1 MDWMKKI
8 TIEKIWDI
16 LTPIQLLIIGYI
28 SITII
33 GSLLLILPFASS
45 SGISQNYIDALF
57 TSTSASTTTGLIIED
72 TGAYYS
78 LFGQVIILLLF
89 QIGALGYMIGVTLMV
104 LGLGGKISIT
114 DRILLRESVKRP
126 TTVDMIW
133 FVKIITII
141 TFTIEALG
149 ALVLSIYWT
158 KDFGFSSGLYLG
170 IFHSVSAFCTAGF
183 SLFKDG
189 FIGYQDSILINLA
202 LSILCIL
209 GAIGFFVI
217 YDVLR
222 FTRASYKKEQKKIS
236 VYTKFSFLLTLL
248 LILTGFIVIFISEGD
263 SIMTSIFQ
271 SISSSSTTGFNSVD
285 ISTMG
290 LPSLFIMM
298 VLMFIGASSGGTGGG
313 MKSSTFG
320 VLILFTYYLLRG
332 KKDLNI
338 FKRVIAPEKIEKA
351 FGIFIT
357 SLIFIVVALCILL
370 FTEEFTFIA
379 ILFEIVSAL
388 GTVGLSLG
396 ITPYL
401 SSVGK
406 LVIISLMLIGRVGPL
421 AIGFSLLGKKK
432 EISFKYPKADIFV
445 G

>member
-1 MDWMKKI
+1 MKKI
-8 TIEKIWDI
+8 TLEKLWDV
-16 LTPIQLLIIGYI
+16 LTPIQLLVIGYI
-28 SITII
+28 SISII
-33 GSLLLILPFASS
+33 GSLLLMLPIASS

-57 TSTSASTTTGLIIED
+57 TSTSASTTTGLIVED
-72 TGAYYS
+72 TGTYYS
-78 LFGQVIILLLF
+78 LFGQGIILLLF

-126 TTVDMIW
+126 TTVNMIW

-149 ALVLSIYWT
+149 ALVLTLYWT
-158 KDFGFSSGLYLG
+158 KDFGFNDALYLG
-170 IFHSVSAFCTAGF
+170 VFHSVSAFCTAGF

-189 FIGYQDSILINLA
+189 FIGYQSSILLNVVI
-202 LSILCIL
+202 SILCIL

-222 FTRASYKKEQKKIS
+222 FIGASYKKEQKKLS
-236 VYTKFSFLLTLL
+236 VYTKFSFLLTIA
-248 LILTGFIVIFISEGD
+248 LILFGFVIIFISEGD
-263 SIMTSIFQ
+263 SIMASLFQ
-271 SISSSSTTGFNSVD
+271 AISSSSTTGFNSVD
-285 ISTMG
+285 ISIMG

-298 VLMFIGASSGGTGGG
+298 ILMFIGASSGGTGGG

-320 VLILFTYYLLRG
+320 VLVLFTYYLLKG
-332 KKDLNI
+332 KKDVNV
-338 FKRVIAPEKIEKA
+338 FKRIISPEKIDKA

-357 SLIFIVVALCILL
+357 SMIFIVVALGILL
-370 FTEEFTFIA
+370 FTEEFSFISL
-379 ILFEIVSAL
+379 LFEIVSAL

-396 ITPYL
+396 ITPHL
-401 SSVGK
+401 SSIGK
-406 LVIISLMLIGRVGPL
+406 LVIISLMLIGRIGPL
-421 AIGFSLLGKKK
+421 AIGFSLLGKQK

>member
-1 MDWMKKI
+1 MKKI
-8 TIEKIWDI
+8 TLDRIWNV
-16 LTPIQLLIIGYI
+16 LTPIQLLVLGYI

-33 GSLLLILPFASS
+33 GSLLLMLPIASS
-45 SGISQNYIDALF
+45 SGTPQSYIDALF
-57 TSTSASTTTGLIIED
+57 TSTSASTTTGLIVED
-72 TGAYYS
+72 TGTYYS
-78 LFGQVIILLLF
+78 LFGQGVILLLF

-114 DRILLRESVKRP
+114 DRMLLRESVKRP

-133 FVKIITII
+133 FVKIITVI
-141 TFTIEALG
+141 TFSIEALG
-149 ALVLSIYWT
+149 ALFLAIYWT
-158 KDFGFSSGLYLG
+158 KDFGFNDGLYLG

-189 FIGYQDSILINLA
+189 FIGYQNNILINVV
-202 LSILCIL
+202 LSVLCIL

-222 FTRASYKKEQKKIS
+222 FIKSSYKKEQKKLS
-236 VYTKFSFLLTLL
+236 VYTKFSFLLTIAL
-248 LILTGFIVIFISEGD
+248 IFIGFVIIFLSEGSSD
-263 SIMTSIFQ
+263 NSVVTSLFQ

-285 ISTMG
+285 ISLMG

-298 VLMFIGASSGGTGGG
+298 ILMFVGASSGGTGGG
-313 MKSSTFG
+313 IKSSTFG
-320 VLILFTYYLLRG
+320 VLILFTYYLLKG
-332 KKDLNI
+332 KTDVNI
-338 FKRVIAPEKIEKA
+338 FKRIIATEKIEKA

-357 SLIFIVVALCILL
+357 SLIFIVVALFILL
-370 FTEEFTFIA
+370 LSEEFTFIQ
-379 ILFEIVSAL
+379 ILFEIISAL

-406 LVIISLMLIGRVGPL
+406 IVIISLMLVGRIGPL
-421 AIGFSLLGKKK
+421 AIGFSLLGKQK

>member
-57 TSTSASTTTGLIIED
+57 TSTSASTTTGLIVED
-72 TGAYYS
+72 TGTYYS

-114 DRILLRESVKRP
+114 DRMLLRESVKRP

-149 ALVLSIYWT
+149 ALILSIYWA

-189 FIGYQDSILINLA
+189 FIGYQDSILINLV

-236 VYTKFSFLLTLL
+236 AYTKFSFLLTLL

-263 SIMTSIFQ
+263 SIMASMFQ

>member
-1 MDWMKKI
+1 MKKI
-8 TIEKIWDI
+8 TLEKVWDV
-16 LTPIQLLIIGYI
+16 LTPIQLLVIGYI
-28 SITII
+28 SISII
-33 GSLLLILPFASS
+33 GSLLLMLPIASS

-57 TSTSASTTTGLIIED
+57 TSTSASTTTGLIVED
-72 TGAYYS
+72 TGTYYS
-78 LFGQVIILLLF
+78 LFGQGIILLLF

-126 TTVDMIW
+126 TTVNMIW
-133 FVKIITII
+133 FVKIITVI

-149 ALVLSIYWT
+149 ALVLTLYWT
-158 KDFGFSSGLYLG
+158 KEFGFNDALYLG
-170 IFHSVSAFCTAGF
+170 VFHSVSAFCTAGF

-189 FIGYQDSILINLA
+189 FIGYQSSILLNVVI
-202 LSILCIL
+202 SILCIL

-222 FTRASYKKEQKKIS
+222 FIGASYKKEQKKLS
-236 VYTKFSFLLTLL
+236 VYAKFSFLLTIT
-248 LILTGFIVIFISEGD
+248 LILFGFIIIFISEGD
-263 SIMTSIFQ
+263 SIMASLFQ
-271 SISSSSTTGFNSVD
+271 AISSSSTTGFNSVD
-285 ISTMG
+285 ISIMG

-298 VLMFIGASSGGTGGG
+298 ILMFIGASSGGTGGG

-320 VLILFTYYLLRG
+320 VLVLFTYYLLKG
-332 KKDLNI
+332 KKDVNI
-338 FKRVIAPEKIEKA
+338 FKRIISPEKIDKA

-357 SLIFIVVALCILL
+357 SMIFIVVALGILL
-370 FTEEFTFIA
+370 FTEEFSFISL
-379 ILFEIVSAL
+379 LFEIVSAL

-396 ITPYL
+396 ITPHL
-401 SSVGK
+401 SSIGK
-406 LVIISLMLIGRVGPL
+406 LVIISLMLIGRIGPL
-421 AIGFSLLGKKK
+421 AIGFSLLGKQK

>member
-1 MDWMKKI
+1 MTKI
-8 TIEKIWDI
+8 TLDRIWNV
-16 LTPIQLLIIGYI
+16 LTPIQLLVLGYI

-33 GSLLLILPFASS
+33 GSLLLMLPIASS
-45 SGISQNYIDALF
+45 SGTPQSYIDALF
-57 TSTSASTTTGLIIED
+57 TSTSASTTTGLIVED
-72 TGAYYS
+72 TGTYYS
-78 LFGQVIILLLF
+78 LFGQGVILLLF

-114 DRILLRESVKRP
+114 DRMLLRESVKRP

-133 FVKIITII
+133 FVKIITVI
-141 TFTIEALG
+141 TFSIEALG
-149 ALVLSIYWT
+149 ALFLSIYWT
-158 KDFGFSSGLYLG
+158 KDFGFNDGLYLG
-170 IFHSVSAFCTAGF
+170 VFHSVSAFCTAGF

-189 FIGYQDSILINLA
+189 FIGYQNNILINA
-202 LSILCIL
+202 VLSVLCIL

-222 FTRASYKKEQKKIS
+222 FIKSYYKKEQKKLS
-236 VYTKFSFLLTLL
+236 VYTKFSFLLTIAL
-248 LILTGFIVIFISEGD
+248 IFIGFVIIFLSEGSSD
-263 SIMTSIFQ
+263 NSIVTSLFQ

-285 ISTMG
+285 ISLMG

-298 VLMFIGASSGGTGGG
+298 ILMFVGASSGGTGGG
-313 MKSSTFG
+313 IKSSTFG
-320 VLILFTYYLLRG
+320 VLILFTYYLLKG
-332 KKDLNI
+332 KTDVNI
-338 FKRVIAPEKIEKA
+338 FKRIIATEKIEKA

-357 SLIFIVVALCILL
+357 SLSFIAVALFILL
-370 FTEEFTFIA
+370 YSEEFTFIQ
-379 ILFEIVSAL
+379 ILFEIISAL

-406 LVIISLMLIGRVGPL
+406 IVIISLMLVGRIGPL
-421 AIGFSLLGKKK
+421 AIGFSLLGKQK

>member
-1 MDWMKKI
+1 MTKI
-8 TIEKIWDI
+8 TLDRIWNV
-16 LTPIQLLIIGYI
+16 LTPIQLLVLGYI

-33 GSLLLILPFASS
+33 GSLLLMLPIASS
-45 SGISQNYIDALF
+45 SGTPQSYIDALF
-57 TSTSASTTTGLIIED
+57 TSTSASTTTGLIVED
-72 TGAYYS
+72 TGTYYS
-78 LFGQVIILLLF
+78 LFGQGVILLLF

-114 DRILLRESVKRP
+114 DRMLLRESVKRP

-133 FVKIITII
+133 FVKIITVI
-141 TFTIEALG
+141 TFSIEALG
-149 ALVLSIYWT
+149 ALFLSIYWT
-158 KDFGFSSGLYLG
+158 KDFGFNDGLYLG
-170 IFHSVSAFCTAGF
+170 VFHSVSAFCTAGF

-189 FIGYQDSILINLA
+189 FMGYQNNILINVV
-202 LSILCIL
+202 LSVLCIL

-222 FTRASYKKEQKKIS
+222 FIKSYYKKEQKKLS
-236 VYTKFSFLLTLL
+236 VYTKFSFLLTIAL
-248 LILTGFIVIFISEGD
+248 IFIGFVIIFLSEGSSD
-263 SIMTSIFQ
+263 NSIVTSLFQ

-285 ISTMG
+285 ISLMG

-298 VLMFIGASSGGTGGG
+298 ILMFVGASSGGTGGG
-313 MKSSTFG
+313 IKSSTFG
-320 VLILFTYYLLRG
+320 VLILFTYYLLKG
-332 KKDLNI
+332 KTDVNI
-338 FKRVIAPEKIEKA
+338 FKRIIATEKIEKA

-357 SLIFIVVALCILL
+357 SLSFIAVALFILL
-370 FTEEFTFIA
+370 YSEEFKFIQ
-379 ILFEIVSAL
+379 ILFEIISAL

-406 LVIISLMLIGRVGPL
+406 IVIISLMLVGRIGPL
-421 AIGFSLLGKKK
+421 AIGFSLLGKQK